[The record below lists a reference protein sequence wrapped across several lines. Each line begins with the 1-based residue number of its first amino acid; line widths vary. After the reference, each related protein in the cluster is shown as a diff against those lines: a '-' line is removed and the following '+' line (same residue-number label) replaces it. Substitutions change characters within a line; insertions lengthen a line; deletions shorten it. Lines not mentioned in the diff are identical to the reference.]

1 MHPSVGE
8 KEREKHLL
16 FSAFLCR
23 LGCRDTEIL
32 LFCIIINDLFQ
43 LAMSKRSADNEADSY
58 ELDGPEALGSYLRIQ
73 PCSGCDPELLEC
85 LIQWYRL
92 TADGG
97 KKELISGMRK

>member
-1 MHPSVGE
+1 
-8 KEREKHLL
+8 
-16 FSAFLCR
+16 
-23 LGCRDTEIL
+23 
-32 LFCIIINDLFQ
+32 
-43 LAMSKRSADNEADSY
+43 MSKRSADNEADSY

-73 PCSGCDPELLEC
+73 PCSGSDPELLEC